1 MYFISPISKLRVA
14 VLLLVSLPLTGC
26 LWRTRLPV
34 QTATTAPLKTAT
46 QAELSDSINTQA
58 ATIQSMQATVDIDTT
73 VGGEKK
79 GRVTDY
85 QQIRGYVLARK
96 PEMLR
101 MIGLLPIVRTKA
113 FDLVSDGNEFKLWI
127 PPKNRF
133 VQGRNDVKTPNPQ
146 QPLENLRPQ
155 HIYDALLIPAI
166 DPTVEHAVMHSG
178 FEQVADLRNKKL
190 SVEQP
195 DYEILVIRDG
205 EHGWYVARQI
215 VFSRTDLLPHR
226 QIVYDE
232 SGNPITDVRYGEYK
246 AYSGINFPSQIEI
259 KRPQEEYDI
268 TLSMVKLELN
278 GPLTNDKFILEK
290 PAGAEVVHLNDTK
303 TQVRA
308 AGGQS
313 GQ

>member
-1 MYFISPISKLRVA
+1 MSYISRFRVVA
-14 VLLLVSLPLTGC
+14 LFLIILPLSGC
-26 LWRTRLPV
+26 LWRNHIPV
-34 QTATTAPLKTAT
+34 RTLSTAPLKEAT
-46 QAELSDSINTQA
+46 QGELIDYVNTQA
-58 ATIQSMQATVDIDTT
+58 AKVQSMNATVDIDTT

-101 MIGLLPIVRTKA
+101 MIGLLPVVRTKA
-113 FDLVSDGNEFKLWI
+113 FDLVSDGKEFKLWI

-133 VQGRNDVKTPNPQ
+133 VQGRNDVKTPHPQ

-166 DPTVEHAVMHSG
+166 DAKTEKAVMNPD
-178 FEQVADLRNKKL
+178 FEKVADPKNKKMTL
-190 SVEQP
+190 EQP
-195 DYEILVIRDG
+195 DYEILVIREG
-205 EHGWYVARQI
+205 EHGPYVARKI

-226 QIVYDE
+226 QIVNDE
-232 SGNPITDVRYGEYK
+232 NGNQITDVRYGEYK
-246 AYSGINFPSQIEI
+246 EYSGVSFPSQIEI

-268 TLSMVKLELN
+268 TLSMVKLDLN
-278 GPLTNDKFILEK
+278 TPLGNDKFILEK

-308 AGGQS
+308 SKNRS
-313 GQ
+313 GE

>member
-1 MYFISPISKLRVA
+1 MSLISRLRA
-14 VLLLVSLPLTGC
+14 LFLFLAILPLGGC
-26 LWRTRLPV
+26 LWRNRIPV
-34 QTATTAPLKTAT
+34 QTLSKAPLQSAT
-46 QAELSDSINTQA
+46 QEELIAYINAQA
-58 ATIQSMQATVDIDTT
+58 AKVQSMNATVDIDTT

-101 MIGLLPIVRTKA
+101 MIGLLPVVRTKA
-113 FDLVSDGNEFKLWI
+113 FDLVSDGKEFKLWI

-166 DPTVEHAVMHSG
+166 DTKSGELAVMQPD
-178 FEQVADLRNKKL
+178 FEQVADPKNKKL
-190 SVEQP
+190 ILQQP
-195 DYEILVIRDG
+195 DYEILVIRNG
-205 EHGWYVARQI
+205 EHGSYVARKI

-226 QIVYDE
+226 QIVNDE
-232 SGNPITDVRYGEYK
+232 NGNQITDVRYGEYK
-246 AYSGINFPSQIEI
+246 EYSGLKFPSQIEI

-268 TLSMVKLELN
+268 TLSMVKLDLN
-278 GPLTNDKFILEK
+278 IPLTNDKFTLEK
-290 PAGAEVVHLNDTK
+290 PPGAEVVHLNDKK

-308 AGGQS
+308 SKNVS
-313 GQ
+313 GE

>member
-1 MYFISPISKLRVA
+1 MSYVSRLRIVFLFLA
-14 VLLLVSLPLTGC
+14 TIPLSGC
-26 LWRTRLPV
+26 LFRSHKYTPV
-34 QTATTAPLKTAT
+34 ASNAPLKSAT
-46 QAELSDSINTQA
+46 QADLIGYINTQA
-58 ATIQSMQATVDIDTT
+58 AKIQSMQATVDIDTT

-79 GRVTDY
+79 GTITDY

-101 MIGLLPIVRTKA
+101 MIGLLPVVRTKA
-113 FDLVSDGNEFKLWI
+113 FDLVSDGKDFKLWI

-133 VQGRNDVKTPNPQ
+133 VEGQNDVATPNPK

-155 HIYDALLIPAI
+155 HIYNALLIPAI
-166 DPTVEHAVMHSG
+166 DPATEHAVMQDD
-178 FEQVADLRNKKL
+178 FEQVVAPKNKKL
-190 SVEQP
+190 LVEQP
-195 DYEILVIRDG
+195 DYEILVIRNGQD
-205 EHGWYVARQI
+205 GWYVARKI

-226 QIVYDE
+226 QVVYDE
-232 SGNPITDVRYGEYK
+232 HGSQITNVRYGEYK
-246 AYSGINFPSQIEI
+246 EYSGINFPSQIEI

-278 GPLTNDKFILEK
+278 APLTNDKFTLEK

-308 AGGQS
+308 SSYQS

>member
-1 MYFISPISKLRVA
+1 MSSISRLRAIVLFIAI
-14 VLLLVSLPLTGC
+14 LPLTGC
-26 LWRTRLPV
+26 LWRSHKYKP
-34 QTATTAPLKTAT
+34 TASTAPLKTAT
-46 QAELSDSINTQA
+46 QAELIDYINGQA
-58 ATIQSMQATVDIDTT
+58 ARVQSMNATVDIDTS

-101 MIGLLPIVRTKA
+101 MIGLLPVVRTKA
-113 FDLVSDGNEFKLWI
+113 FDLVSDGKEFKLWI

-155 HIYDALLIPAI
+155 HIYDALLIPGI
-166 DPTVEHAVMHSG
+166 DSQKDHAVMQG
-178 FEQVADLRNKKL
+178 DVEQVVDPKNKKQTL
-190 SVEQP
+190 EQA
-195 DYEILVIRDG
+195 DYEILVIHEG
-205 EHGWYVARQI
+205 EHGWYVSRKI

-226 QIVYDE
+226 QIVNDE
-232 SGNPITDVRYGEYK
+232 NGNQITDVRYGVYK
-246 AYSGINFPSQIEI
+246 EYSGVSFPSQIEI

-268 TLSMVKLELN
+268 TLSMVKLDLN
-278 GPLTNDKFILEK
+278 TPLTNDKFILEK
-290 PAGAEVVHLNDTK
+290 PPGAEVVHLNDSK

-308 AGGQS
+308 SKNHS
-313 GQ
+313 GE

>member
-1 MYFISPISKLRVA
+1 MSLISRLRA
-14 VLLLVSLPLTGC
+14 LFLFLAILPLSGC
-26 LWRTRLPV
+26 LWRNHIPV
-34 QTATTAPLKTAT
+34 QTLSKAPLQTAT
-46 QAELSDSINTQA
+46 QEELISYINAQA
-58 ATIQSMQATVDIDTT
+58 VKVQSMNATVDIDTT

-101 MIGLLPIVRTKA
+101 MIGLLPVVRTKA
-113 FDLVSDGNEFKLWI
+113 FDLVSDGKEFKLWI

-166 DPTVEHAVMHSG
+166 DQKTDKAVMQSDV
-178 FEQVADLRNKKL
+178 EQVVDPKNKKMTL
-190 SVEQP
+190 EQP

-205 EHGWYVARQI
+205 EHGPYVARKI

-226 QIVYDE
+226 QIVNDE
-232 SGNPITDVRYGEYK
+232 NGNQITDVRYGEYK
-246 AYSGINFPSQIEI
+246 EYSGVSFPSQIEM

-268 TLSMVKLELN
+268 TLSMVKLDLHT
-278 GPLTNDKFILEK
+278 PLTNDKFILEK
-290 PAGAEVVHLNDTK
+290 PPGADVVHLNEKK

-308 AGGQS
+308 SKNQS
-313 GQ
+313 GE

>member
-1 MYFISPISKLRVA
+1 LSKA
-14 VLLLVSLPLTGC
+14 PL
-26 LWRTRLPV
+26 
-34 QTATTAPLKTAT
+34 QTATQEELIAYINA
-46 QAELSDSINTQA
+46 QAVKV
-58 ATIQSMQATVDIDTT
+58 QSMNATVDIDTT

-101 MIGLLPIVRTKA
+101 MIGLLPVVRTKA
-113 FDLVSDGNEFKLWI
+113 FDLVSDGKEFKLWI

-166 DPTVEHAVMHSG
+166 DTKSGELAVMQPD
-178 FEQVADLRNKKL
+178 FEQVADPKNKKMML
-190 SVEQP
+190 QQP
-195 DYEILVIRDG
+195 DYEILVIRNG
-205 EHGWYVARQI
+205 EHGSYVARKI
-215 VFSRTDLLPHR
+215 VFSRTDLRPHR
-226 QIVYDE
+226 QIVNDE
-232 SGNPITDVRYGEYK
+232 NGNQITDVRYGEYK
-246 AYSGINFPSQIEI
+246 EYSGVSFPSQIEI

-268 TLSMVKLELN
+268 TLSMVKLDLN
-278 GPLTNDKFILEK
+278 TPLTNDKFILEK
-290 PAGAEVVHLNDTK
+290 PPGADVVHLNEKK

-308 AGGQS
+308 SKNQS
-313 GQ
+313 GE

>member
-1 MYFISPISKLRVA
+1 MSSISRLGA
-14 VLLLVSLPLTGC
+14 VVLFLAILPLSGC
-26 LWRTRLPV
+26 LWRSHKYKPTGS
-34 QTATTAPLKTAT
+34 TAPLKTAT
-46 QAELSDSINTQA
+46 QAELIDYINAQA
-58 ATIQSMQATVDIDTT
+58 AKVQSMNATVDIDTT
-73 VGGEKK
+73 VGGAKK

-101 MIGLLPIVRTKA
+101 MIGLLPVVRTKA
-113 FDLVSDGNEFKLWI
+113 FDLVSDGKEFKLWI

-166 DPTVEHAVMHSG
+166 DPKTDKAVMQSDV
-178 FEQVADLRNKKL
+178 EQVVDPKNKKRTL
-190 SVEQP
+190 EQP

-205 EHGWYVARQI
+205 EQGWYIARKI
-215 VFSRTDLLPHR
+215 IFSRTDLLPHR
-226 QIVYDE
+226 QIVNDE
-232 SGNPITDVRYGEYK
+232 NGNQITDVRYGEYK
-246 AYSGINFPSQIEI
+246 EYSGVSFPSQIEI

-268 TLSMVKLELN
+268 TLSMVKLDLN
-278 GPLTNDKFILEK
+278 TPLTNDKFVLEK
-290 PAGAEVVHLNDTK
+290 PPGAEVVHLNEKK

-308 AGGQS
+308 SKNVS
-313 GQ
+313 GE

>member
-1 MYFISPISKLRVA
+1 MSLISRLRTVFLFLA
-14 VLLLVSLPLTGC
+14 ILPLSGC
-26 LWRTRLPV
+26 LWRNHIPV
-34 QTATTAPLKTAT
+34 QTLSKAPLKTAT
-46 QAELSDSINTQA
+46 QAQLVDYINGQA
-58 ATIQSMQATVDIDTT
+58 AKVQSMNATVDIDTT

-79 GRVTDY
+79 GKVTDY

-113 FDLVSDGNEFKLWI
+113 FDLVSDGDEFKLWI

-133 VQGRNDVKTPNPQ
+133 VQGRNDAKTTNPQ

-166 DPTVEHAVMHSG
+166 DSKTEHALLQSD
-178 FEQVADLRNKKL
+178 FEQVADPQNKKRTL
-190 SVEQP
+190 QQP
-195 DYEILVIRDG
+195 DYEILVAREG
-205 EHGWYVARQI
+205 AHGWYVARKI
-215 VFSRTDLLPHR
+215 VFSRTDLVPHR
-226 QIVYDE
+226 QIAYDE
-232 SGNPITDVRYGEYK
+232 EGNQITDVRYGQYK
-246 AYSGINFPSQIEI
+246 EYSGLSFPSQIEI

-278 GPLTNDKFILEK
+278 GPLGNDKFVLEK
-290 PAGAEVVHLNDTK
+290 PPGAEVVHLNDTK

-308 AGGQS
+308 SQNRAGE
-313 GQ
+313 

>member
-1 MYFISPISKLRVA
+1 
-14 VLLLVSLPLTGC
+14 
-26 LWRTRLPV
+26 
-34 QTATTAPLKTAT
+34 LKTAT
-46 QAELSDSINTQA
+46 QAQLVDYINEQA
-58 ATIQSMQATVDIDTT
+58 AKVQSMNATVDIDTT

-79 GRVTDY
+79 GKVTDY

-113 FDLVSDGNEFKLWI
+113 FDLVSDGKEFKLWI

-166 DPTVEHAVMHSG
+166 DPKTEHAVLQSDV
-178 FEQVADLRNKKL
+178 EQVANPKNKKEKL
-190 SVEQP
+190 DQP
-195 DYEILVIRDG
+195 DYEILVIREG
-205 EHGWYVARQI
+205 EHGWYVHRKI

-226 QIVYDE
+226 QIVNDDN
-232 SGNPITDVRYGEYK
+232 GNQITDVRYGEYK
-246 AYSGINFPSQIEI
+246 EYSGVSFPSQIEI

-278 GPLTNDKFILEK
+278 GQLSNDKFILEK
-290 PAGAEVVHLNDTK
+290 PPGAEVVHLNDTK

-308 AGGQS
+308 SKGQS
-313 GQ
+313 GE

>member
-1 MYFISPISKLRVA
+1 MSLVSKLRA
-14 VLLLVSLPLTGC
+14 IFLFLAILPLSGC
-26 LWRTRLPV
+26 LWRSRPYKP
-34 QTATTAPLKTAT
+34 TASTAPLKTAT
-46 QAELSDSINTQA
+46 QAELIDYIDAQA
-58 ATIQSMQATVDIDTT
+58 AKVQSMQATVDIDTT
-73 VGGEKK
+73 VGGAKK

-96 PEMLR
+96 PAMLR

-113 FDLVSDGNEFKLWI
+113 FDLVSDGKEFKLWI

-133 VQGRNDVKTPNPQ
+133 VQGRNDVTTPNAQ

-166 DPTVEHAVMHSG
+166 DPKTERAVMQSDV
-178 FEQVADLRNKKL
+178 EQVADPKDKKRTL
-190 SVEQP
+190 EQP
-195 DYEILVIRDG
+195 DYEILVIHDG
-205 EHGWYVARQI
+205 PHGWYIARKI

-226 QIVYDE
+226 QVVYDDM
-232 SGNPITDVRYGEYK
+232 GNPSTDVHYGEYK
-246 AYSGINFPSQIEI
+246 DYSGVNFPSQIEI
-259 KRPQEEYDI
+259 ERPQEEYDI

-278 GPLTNDKFILEK
+278 GTLTNDKFILDK

-308 AGGQS
+308 SGGQS